1 MDEFLNITTTVIG
14 DIAEINNVC
23 PFEVAED
30 FIEFVNTIERV
41 KELFDLD
48 DDHAIQF
55 VAEMWRPSYM

>member
-1 MDEFLNITTTVIG
+1 MDEFLNITTTVIE

-48 DDHAIQF
+48 DDHAIQL
-55 VAEMWRPSYM
+55 VAETWRPCYL